1 MKVVAVLLAGGQGSR
16 MAVDGRGPDKPLRP
30 LAGRP
35 LLAHAID
42 RVRPQVDGLVLNA
55 NGDPARFAAFR
66 LDVVGDDMPG
76 QPGPL
81 AGILAGLRWAARA
94 GASDVLSVATDTPF
108 LPADLVE
115 RLQAARAAAGVPL
128 ACAGSGGWTHPVIG
142 LWPVRLADALEADLR
157 AGMRKIDLWTAWH
170 GVAVADFPTLPFDP
184 FFNVNRPE
192 DLAAAERFVLK

>member
-157 AGMRKIDLWTAWH
+157 AGMRKIDLWTARH